1 VDGGVFHPAAAH
13 PSSFRNPHISSMSPT
28 ACSIRLEDV
37 VEHYQSFFSFLNVV
51 RGFPLPLIADED
63 IEPIVAYMRKA
74 L

>member
-1 VDGGVFHPAAAH
+1 
-13 PSSFRNPHISSMSPT
+13 MSPT